1 MCMTKSNY
9 LLIFFFLLMNLLIFV
24 GCAGK
29 KQVDLFA
36 PDGVVD
42 TLARADSIN
51 IRPADI
57 HVPFYTEIAKYD
69 NNLSSIASGVRFV
82 KLDDEP
88 LFRDFFIYDVQQCDS
103 FLFLLGSEHIFMYDA
118 SGKFLRQIGR
128 KGQGPGEYVNLN
140 APLQLDE
147 KNRVLYVADG
157 YTSRFLSYDFDGNL
171 LKDIRYA
178 NSEWSQAYLLDSVTV
193 MINTNVGSRFQ
204 PSQTKKL
211 ILQDY
216 DRKTLK
222 SFPSYLY
229 PVERPRGNFAY
240 GVDNILWRCG
250 KDFYLLEYGNDT
262 IFQITREQLIPV
274 LILTGDDLKLS
285 KDEWFSR
292 DKKDK
297 AFIAPQ
303 MMKPSSG
310 IFESNRFLIASLR
323 RKFPKESYFAVLDK
337 KTGNLWRTGKH
348 TQPFIGEP
356 APYRTCEYF
365 IDDMVSGLPVEPI
378 YFSQGE
384 AIGLIAA
391 DALLAQK
398 EAIAAFVAKHP
409 TEEGKKLQKL
419 LETMNEESGSVF
431 CFVKLE

>member
-1 MCMTKSNY
+1 MNY
-9 LLIFFFLLMNLLIFV
+9 FLLSLCCIFLFV
-24 GCAGK
+24 SCSGK
-29 KQVDLFA
+29 KQSAAGIDK
-36 PDGVVD
+36 D
-42 TLARADSIN
+42 TIPVADVAANVN
-51 IRPADI
+51 IRPADK
-57 HVPFYTEIAKYD
+57 HVPFYNEIGKYD

-88 LFRDFFIYDVQQCDS
+88 LFRDFLIHDVQQCDS
-103 FLFLLGSEHIFMYDA
+103 FLFLLGGEHIFMYDA

-147 KNRVLYVADG
+147 KNRILYVADG

-178 NSEWSQAYLLDSVTV
+178 NSEWRQAYLLDSVTV
-193 MINTNVGSRFQ
+193 MVNTDVDSRFQ
-204 PSQTKKL
+204 PSRTKKL

-229 PVERPRGNFAY
+229 PVERPRGNFAN
-240 GVDNILWRCG
+240 GAGNILWCCG

-262 IFQITREQLIPV
+262 IFQITREQLIPA

-303 MMKPSSG
+303 MMKPSSA

-323 RKFPKESYFAVLDK
+323 RQFPKESYFAVLDK

-356 APYRTCEYF
+356 APYRTSEYF

-378 YFSQGE
+378 YYSQGE

-391 DALLAQK
+391 EALLTQK

-419 LETMNEESGSVF
+419 LETMNEESGSVL
-431 CFVKLE
+431 CFVKLK

>member
-1 MCMTKSNY
+1 MRNIFWTIC
-9 LLIFFFLLMNLLIFV
+9 LLSIV
-24 GCAGK
+24 SCSGK
-29 KQVDLFA
+29 KQSAAEAVS
-36 PDGVVD
+36 D
-42 TLARADSIN
+42 TIPTVEVAEDVN
-51 IRPADI
+51 IRPADK
-57 HVPFYTEIAKYD
+57 HVPFYDEIGKYD

-88 LFRDFFIYDVQQCDS
+88 LFRDYLVYDVQQCDS
-103 FLFLLGSEHIFMYDA
+103 FLFLLGGEYIFMYDE
-118 SGKFLRQIGR
+118 SGHFLRQIGS

-147 KNRVLYVADG
+147 KNRIVYVTDG
-157 YTSRFLSYDFDGNL
+157 YTRRFLSYDFEGNL

-250 KDFYLLEYGNDT
+250 KDFYL
-262 IFQITREQLIPV
+262 
-274 LILTGDDLKLS
+274 ILTGDDLKLS

-303 MMKPSSG
+303 MMKPSSA

-323 RKFPKESYFAVLDK
+323 RRFPKESYFAVLDK

-356 APYRTCEYF
+356 APYRTSEYF

-378 YFSQGE
+378 YYSQGE

-391 DALLAQK
+391 EALLTQK
-398 EAIAAFVAKHP
+398 EAIAEFVAKHP

-419 LETMNEESGSVF
+419 LETMNEESGSVL
-431 CFVKLE
+431 CFVKLK

>member
-1 MCMTKSNY
+1 MKNSFY
-9 LLIFFFLLMNLLIFV
+9 LLLCIALSV
-24 GCAGK
+24 SCSGK
-29 KQVDLFA
+29 KQSAAEAVS
-36 PDGVVD
+36 D
-42 TLARADSIN
+42 TIPTVEVAEDVN
-51 IRPADI
+51 IRPADK
-57 HVPFYTEIAKYD
+57 HVPFYDEIGKYD

-88 LFRDFFIYDVQQCDS
+88 LFRDFLIHDVQQCDS
-103 FLFLLGSEHIFMYDA
+103 FLFLLGSEHIFMYDT

-147 KNRVLYVADG
+147 KNRIVYVTDG

-262 IFQITREQLIPV
+262 IFQITREQLIPA

-323 RKFPKESYFAVLDK
+323 RQFPKESYFAVLDK

-356 APYRTCEYF
+356 APYRTSEYF

-378 YFSQGE
+378 YYSQGE
-384 AIGLIAA
+384 TIGLIAA
-391 DALLAQK
+391 EALLTQK
-398 EAIAAFVAKHP
+398 EAIAEFVAKHP

-419 LETMNEESGSVF
+419 LETMNEESGSVL
-431 CFVKLE
+431 CFVKLK

>member
-1 MCMTKSNY
+1 MNY
-9 LLIFFFLLMNLLIFV
+9 FLLSLCCIFLFV
-24 GCAGK
+24 SCSGK
-29 KQVDLFA
+29 KQSAAGIDK
-36 PDGVVD
+36 D
-42 TLARADSIN
+42 TIPVADVAANVN
-51 IRPADI
+51 IRPADK
-57 HVPFYTEIAKYD
+57 HVPFYNEIGKYD

-88 LFRDFFIYDVQQCDS
+88 LFRDFLIHDVQQCDS
-103 FLFLLGSEHIFMYDA
+103 FLFLLGGEHIFMYDA

-262 IFQITREQLIPV
+262 IFQITREQLIPA

-323 RKFPKESYFAVLDK
+323 RQFPKESYFAVLDK

-356 APYRTCEYF
+356 APYRTSEYF
-365 IDDMVSGLPVEPI
+365 IDDMVSGLPFEPI
-378 YFSQGE
+378 YYSQGE

-398 EAIAAFVAKHP
+398 EAIAGFVAKHP

-419 LETMNEESGSVF
+419 LETMDEESGSVLF
-431 CFVKLE
+431 FVKLK